1 MSEKEFEKL
10 FNSSEINNQIITEEE
25 IDNFLFGNYLTSDE
39 KINDEIY
46 NVTIDSSL
54 IKKGFND

>member
-25 IDNFLFGNYLTSDE
+25 IDNFLFGNYLISDE
-39 KINDEIY
+39 KISDEIY
-46 NVTIDSSL
+46 NVAIDSSL
-54 IKKGFND
+54 IKKGF

>member
-25 IDNFLFGNYLTSDE
+25 IDNFLFGNYLISDE

-46 NVTIDSSL
+46 NVAIDSSL
-54 IKKGFND
+54 IKKGF

>member
-25 IDNFLFGNYLTSDE
+25 IDNFLFGDYLVSDE
-39 KINDEIY
+39 KISDEIY
-46 NVTIDSSL
+46 NVTIDGSL
-54 IKKGFND
+54 IKKGF